1 MKQQQIERRIQMKKL
16 AALVLSAAMMLS
28 LASCGEKP
36 QTNAPDSSPSSSP
49 SGSPSASQQE
59 EQPAKTAFPEK
70 DMKVIVPFSP
80 GGAVDATCRLIAET
94 VPAYMGGHK
103 LIVENVAGGGA
114 LIGQTQAVNAA
125 PDGYT
130 MLALTTSFIT
140 NTIMNETTFAY
151 NDMEPI
157 AMYSFD
163 AIALVVPADSPFKTL
178 DDLISAGK
186 EREVVLCTSG
196 HSTTYHVAGLLME
209 REMGVKFKYV
219 HNDGAPTQIAQLLGG
234 HSECATMAY
243 GEVKGQID
251 DGSLRIL
258 AMMGEERTL
267 DDVPTFKECGY
278 DLVFGPWRG
287 FAVPL
292 DTPAEVIDAL
302 DAGFAQTLQDSDL
315 QEKMSAAGYP
325 ITYHDRAYFQDY
337 IETEYA
343 NFSELL
349 ALLQTEG

>member
-1 MKQQQIERRIQMKKL
+1 MKKL
-16 AALVLSAAMMLS
+16 VALALSAAMLFS
-28 LASCGEKP
+28 LAACGEKTP
-36 QTNAPDSSPSSSP
+36 PTTSSPNDSSGVSS
-49 SGSPSASQQE
+49 GGQQE
-59 EQPAKTAFPEK
+59 PKTAFPEK

-94 VPAYMGGHK
+94 VPTYMGGHK
-103 LIVENVAGGGA
+103 LVVENVAGGGA
-114 LIGQTQAVNAA
+114 LIGQTQAVNSN

-130 MLALTTSFIT
+130 MLALTTSFVT

-163 AIALVVPADSPFKTL
+163 AIALVVPADSPFQTL
-178 DDLISAGK
+178 EDFVKAGQ
-186 EREVVLCTSG
+186 EREIVLCTSG

-209 REMGVKFKYV
+209 REMGVKLKYV

-234 HSECATMAY
+234 HSEAATMAY

-267 DDVPTFKECGY
+267 EDVPTFKEFGY

-292 DTPAEVIDAL
+292 NTPTEVIDAL
-302 DAGFAQTLQDSDL
+302 DAGFAQTLQDSEL
-315 QEKMSAAGYP
+315 QEKMAAAGYP
-325 ITYHDRAYFQDY
+325 ITYHDRAYFKDY
-337 IETEYA
+337 IEAEYA

-349 ALLQTEG
+349 ALLQNEG